1 MSKPIVAIV
10 GRPNV
15 GKSLLFNR
23 LTGHKVSIV
32 DDQPGV
38 TRDRIYGES
47 NWRGRDFV
55 VIDTGGIEPH
65 TGDEMLKF
73 MRRQANMAIESA
85 DVIVFI
91 TDIKSGVTAADDDVA
106 VMLQRSGK
114 PIVLCVNKID
124 TVGEPPADFYE
135 FYGMG
140 LGDPIA
146 LSALHGHGTGDML
159 DACFEH
165 FPPEEEEEE
174 RGEEIKVAVIGK
186 PNSGKSSLVNCI
198 LGEERV
204 IVSNIAGTTRDA
216 IDSSFENEYGKYVII
231 DTAGM
236 RRKAKV
242 DEDIEKYSVIRSL
255 MAIERSDVCLIMID
269 ANDGVTEQ
277 DTKIAGLAHQKG
289 KACIIVVN
297 KWDLVEKDDK
307 TMDKFEKRIRSDL
320 AYMSYAPIVFIS
332 AKTGQRVE
340 KLFELINNAFE
351 MSSLRITTGALND
364 VLRDAVMRVQPPT
377 DRGRRLKVYY
387 ITQTGI
393 RPPHFVLFCNDAEL
407 FHFSYKRYIEN
418 SIRAVYGLTGTPVRM
433 TIRERDDNDQ

>member
-23 LTGHKVSIV
+23 LTGHKTSIV

-38 TRDRIYGES
+38 TRDRIYGECH
-47 NWRGRDFV
+47 WRGRDFV

-65 TGDEMLKF
+65 TNDEMLRF
-73 MRRQANMAIESA
+73 MRRQANTAIDSA
-85 DVIVFI
+85 DVIIFI
-91 TDIKSGVTAADDDVA
+91 TDVKSGITAADEDVG

-140 LGDPIA
+140 LGEPIA

-159 DACFEH
+159 DRCFEC

-174 RGEEIKVAVIGK
+174 KGDEIRVAVIGK

-204 IVSNIAGTTRDA
+204 IVSDIAGTTRDA

-236 RRKAKV
+236 RRKARV

-255 MAIERSDVCLIMID
+255 MAIERSDVCLIMVD
-269 ANDGVTEQ
+269 AKDGVTEQ

-297 KWDLVEKDDK
+297 KWDLVEKDGK
-307 TMDKFEKRIRSDL
+307 TMDQMEKRIRNDL

-332 AKTGQRVE
+332 ALTGQRVDR
-340 KLFELINNAFE
+340 LFPLINSAFE

-377 DRGRRLKVYY
+377 DKGRRLKVYY

-407 FHFSYKRYIEN
+407 FHFSYRRYIEN
-418 SIRAVYGLTGTPVRM
+418 CIRGVYGLTGTPVRM
-433 TIRERDDNDQ
+433 TIRERDDE

>member
-1 MSKPIVAIV
+1 
-10 GRPNV
+10 V

-23 LTGHKVSIV
+23 LTRTKTSIV
-32 DDQPGV
+32 DDTPGV
-38 TRDRIYGES
+38 TRDRIYGEC

-73 MRRQANMAIESA
+73 MRRQAQLAIDSA
-85 DVIVFI
+85 DVIILI
-91 TDIKSGVTAADDDVA
+91 TDIKSGVTAADVDVS
-106 VMLQRSGK
+106 VMLLHSGK

-124 TVGEPPADFYE
+124 GVGEPPPDFYE

-140 LGDPIA
+140 LGEPVA

-159 DACFEH
+159 DRCWEH
-165 FPPEEEEEE
+165 FPDEDEAEDESEL
-174 RGEEIKVAVIGK
+174 IKVAVIGK

-204 IVSNIAGTTRDA
+204 IVSDIAGTTRDA
-216 IDSSFENEYGKYVII
+216 IDTSFENEYGKYVII

-236 RRKAKV
+236 RRKARV
-242 DEDIEKYSVIRSL
+242 DEDIERYSVIRSL

-307 TMDKFEKRIRSDL
+307 TMDKMEKRVRSDL
-320 AYMSYAPIVFIS
+320 AYMSYAPIIFIS
-332 AKTGQRVE
+332 AKTGQRVPR
-340 KLFELINNAFE
+340 LFEMISAAFE
-351 MSSLRITTGALND
+351 MSSLRITTGALNE

-377 DRGRRLKVYY
+377 DKGKRLKVYY

-393 RPPHFVLFCNDAEL
+393 RPPHFVLFCNDEEL

-418 SIRAVYGLTGTPVRM
+418 SIRGVYGLTGTPVKM
-433 TIRERDDNDQ
+433 TIREREE